1 MADIKWIKLY
11 TNMLNN
17 KKIKRI
23 RKMPEGNNVILIWVF
38 LIAEAGKCN
47 KDGGL
52 YLTNVIPFSVDDLA
66 IEFDFE
72 KDTMNLAL
80 SILEKFE
87 MIELYDDVIFIKN
100 WDEYQNIDGLEKI
113 REQTRLRVAK
123 TRAKKKNLVL
133 LEECNATCNVTV
145 TQCNAIELELEEDKE
160 IKKGVGFHPPSLI
173 EVSEYCASRKNNIDA
188 EQFIDFYKSKG
199 WMVGKTKMK
208 DWKASVRTWEKRN
221 KDTNDEKGELNL
233 W

>member
-123 TRAKKKNLVL
+123 TRDKKKNLVL